1 MFNTLTKTLVIAT
14 IAIVSAGAP
23 VGAFARDTSSASKA
37 GATKIKIEDL
47 CVREKN
53 QVCHWEGN
61 RHICVWVDGPN
72 CAIV

>member
-1 MFNTLTKTLVIAT
+1 MFDTLTKALVIAT
-14 IAIVSAGAP
+14 IATVAAGAP
-23 VGAFARDTSSASKA
+23 IGAFAKDTSVGTKA
-37 GATKIKIEDL
+37 GTSKIKIEDL
-47 CVREKN
+47 CVREKV

>member
-1 MFNTLTKTLVIAT
+1 VAV
-14 IAIVSAGAP
+14 AASPAGGGAGAP
-23 VGAFARDTSSASKA
+23 FGAFARDTSTTSKA
-37 GATKIKIEDL
+37 GATKIKIEDI
-47 CVREKN
+47 CEREKI